1 MRRLRPFPLEDLLLA
16 QAVPGFLLAVGWTVM
31 YEIYHEEGSYYTTLI
46 QEILGTEGLF
56 PYFLVMAVLMAF
68 PLGLVIDS
76 VRHVVGELWL
86 GVPRPARLSEGVRPA
101 ARDADRRVRA
111 PASPWQWLEQS
122 TPPPEDFADR
132 FALYRH
138 AWATLLTPAKA
149 AGNLALVLLALGIW
163 FLVRIARM
171 GDWHVFSPAFVIG
184 TPLLGSAVVLVLLR
198 RYTTGLGEF
207 HRRVHESIFPP
218 KAASPPE
225 PSERTPPSPA

>member
-1 MRRLRPFPLEDLLLA
+1 MRRLRAFPLEELLLA

-46 QEILGTEGLF
+46 QEILGTEGFF

-86 GVPRPARLSEGVRPA
+86 GIPRLSGGARIA
-101 ARDADRRVRA
+101 GRDADRGGRV
-111 PASPWQWLEQS
+111 PASPWQWLEQFA
-122 TPPPEDFADR
+122 PLPESFPDR

-149 AGNLALVLLALGIW
+149 AGNLAVVLLVLGTW
-163 FLVRIARM
+163 FLVRIVRM
-171 GDWHVFSPAFVIG
+171 GGWNVFSPAFVIG
-184 TPLLGSAVVLVLLR
+184 TPLAGSVVVLALLR
-198 RYTTGLGEF
+198 RYTTGLVEF

-218 KAASPPE
+218 KGTPTME
-225 PSERTPPSPA
+225 PMEETPPSPS

>member
-86 GVPRPARLSEGVRPA
+86 GLPRLSEGVRPA
-101 ARDADRRVRA
+101 VRDADRRVRA
-111 PASPWQWLEQS
+111 PASPWQWLQQS
-122 TPPPEDFADR
+122 TPPPENFADR

-171 GDWHVFSPAFVIG
+171 GGWHVFSPAFVIG
-184 TPLLGSAVVLVLLR
+184 MPLLGSALVLALLK
-198 RYTTGLGEF
+198 RYTTGLSEF

-218 KAASPPE
+218 KGMPAPE
-225 PSERTPPSPA
+225 PKEETLPSLS